1 MKLRLWGA
9 SVAAA
14 CALGLA
20 SSVAVQPAS
29 ATPSSGAGV
38 TAFFTDSTTI
48 GNGLP
53 TVNRISGIDRT
64 GNGNYVMIAG
74 DVLPARFFT
83 ASIGYTSVTASFT
96 GQPRINGGGTVLG
109 PWFLP
114 LLPGQA
120 QFEGIRQSAGGYTVV
135 SGGNNQFV
143 RQIGPI
149 GQVLRDLPLPSV
161 WRPSSKSGLAGQR
174 GLTGVAVGPQG
185 QVSVLT
191 AGGLRQDAAR
201 SARLLTFG
209 KTNREFVYRTDANKV
224 AADVL
229 AINSTDFLVLER
241 GPGKLSNIFWT
252 TTRGATSVTNKKKL
266 SGREKAMTKRRI
278 FSTTATPHLLTGN
291 MSGLA
296 WGNWHP
302 DNPFA
307 KTRTRTLLVVSDNV
321 GSPNRLHS
329 FEVQIPK

>member
-9 SVAAA
+9 TIVGA
-14 CALGLA
+14 CVLGLT
-20 SSVAVQPAS
+20 SPLAVQPAS
-29 ATPSSGAGV
+29 AIPASGAGV
-38 TAFFTDSTTI
+38 SAFFTDSTTI
-48 GNGLP
+48 GDGLP
-53 TVNRISGIDRT
+53 TVNRIAGLDRT
-64 GNGNYVMIAG
+64 GNGSYVMISE

-83 ASIGYTSVTASFT
+83 ANIGYTSVTAAFT
-96 GQPRINGGGTVLG
+96 GRPRINGGGTVLG

-114 LLPGQA
+114 MLPGQA
-120 QFEGIRQSAGGYTVV
+120 QFEGIRKTGGGYTVV
-135 SGGNNQFV
+135 SGGNHQFI

-149 GQVLRDLPLPSV
+149 GQVLRDLPLPGH
-161 WRPSSKSGLAGQR
+161 WRPASKSGVVGRR
-174 GLTGVAVGPQG
+174 GLTGLAVGPQG
-185 QVSVLT
+185 QISVLT

-209 KTNREFVYRTDANKV
+209 KTNREFVYRPDANKV

-241 GPGKLSNIFWT
+241 GPGTLANIFWT

-266 SGREKAMTKRRI
+266 SGREKSMTKRRI

-291 MSGLA
+291 ISGLA

-302 DNPFA
+302 EDPFA
-307 KTRTRTLLVVSDNV
+307 KNRTRTLIAVSENV

-329 FEVQIPK
+329 FEVQLPK